1 MTPGESAVETESPL
15 SEAERALGRRL
26 AWSSHS
32 AAMTHRFVFMQD
44 LPTLALISLGAS
56 ETVLGIQRSLERVAH
71 LLQLPTLRA
80 VGFARK
86 RSILIAGQA
95 LAVAGGLPLVA
106 FGWLAGRGDLAIPL
120 ALASLAVVA
129 VGIVIAQTVWFP
141 MLRGFVEPARTG
153 SFFGI
158 LRSIWHV
165 ALIVYFLAAQRW
177 LAAHPGS
184 FGVLFGA
191 ATLLGLARI
200 ALLARFPEAEGERGT
215 TVRVREAFALVRADA
230 RLRRY
235 LAGMGLAG
243 AAHRAVL
250 PFAIVWMKRVMGL
263 SDAEVVLLATVTQ
276 CAGGL
281 VALYPFGRL
290 VDRAGPWP
298 VFRGTGL
305 ALASLF
311 ALLVFL
317 SESSPPV
324 LLVAFF
330 FLASALVAGFGVADT
345 HLLFSLTPV
354 RAPSRHLVVADVT
367 TSLAYGLAP
376 FVAGALLDV
385 ALARGAAPLAAYRGL
400 FAGGALLAA
409 LSLLPLRRFR
419 RPGPEG
425 RTLSRG

>member
-1 MTPGESAVETESPL
+1 MAPGVSPVDTESPL
-15 SEAERALGRRL
+15 SEAERARGRRL

-32 AAMTHRFVFMQD
+32 AAMTHRFVFTQD

-56 ETVLGIQRSLERVAH
+56 EFVLGVQRSLERFAQI
-71 LLQLPTLRA
+71 LQLPTLRA

-106 FGWLAGRGDLAIPL
+106 FAWLGGLGDLAIPV
-120 ALASLAVVA
+120 ALASLALVC
-129 VGIVIAQTVWFP
+129 VGIVVAQTVWFP
-141 MLRGFVEPARTG
+141 MLRGFVEPARIG

-158 LRSIWHV
+158 LRTIWHV

-200 ALLARFPEAEGERGT
+200 GLLARFPEAEGERGT
-215 TVRVREAFALVRADA
+215 NVRIREAFALLRGDA
-230 RLRRY
+230 RMRRY
-235 LAGMGLAG
+235 LAGMSLAG

-250 PFAIVWMKRVMGL
+250 PFAVVWMRRVMGL
-263 SDAEVVLLATVTQ
+263 SDGEVVLLATVAQT
-276 CAGGL
+276 AGGL
-281 VALYPFGRL
+281 VSLYPFGRL

-305 ALASLF
+305 ALACLF
-311 ALLVFL
+311 ALLLLL
-317 SESSPPV
+317 SESSSPAA
-324 LLVAFF
+324 LVAFF
-330 FLASALVAGFGVADT
+330 FLAAVLVAGFGVADT

-367 TSLAYGLAP
+367 TSLAYGFAPLA
-376 FVAGALLDV
+376 AGALLDV
-385 ALARGAAPLAAYRGL
+385 ALARGVAPVEAYRGL
-400 FAGGALLAA
+400 FAVGALLAA
-409 LSLLPLRRFR
+409 LSLAPLRHFR
-419 RPGPEG
+419 R
-425 RTLSRG
+425 

>member
-1 MTPGESAVETESPL
+1 MTPGERAVEPESPL
-15 SEAERALGRRL
+15 SEAQRALGRRL

-32 AAMTHRFVFMQD
+32 AAMTHRFVFTQD

-56 ETVLGIQRSLERVAH
+56 ETVLGIQRSLERFAQV
-71 LLQLPTLRA
+71 LQLPTLRL
-80 VGFARK
+80 VGVVRK

-95 LAVAGGLPLVA
+95 LAVAGGLPLVV
-106 FGWLAGRGDLAIPL
+106 FGWLGGRGDLAIPL
-120 ALASLAVVA
+120 ALASLAVVC

-141 MLRGFVEPARTG
+141 MLRGFVEPARIG

-177 LAAHPGS
+177 LTAHPGS

-200 ALLARFPEAEGERGT
+200 GLLARFPEAEGERGT
-215 TVRVREAFALVRADA
+215 TVRIREAVSLLRSDV

-235 LAGMGLAG
+235 LTGVGLAG

-263 SDAEVVLLATVTQ
+263 SDGEVVLLATLAQ

-281 VALYPFGRL
+281 VSLYPFGRL

-305 ALASLF
+305 ALAVLF
-311 ALLVFL
+311 ALLLLL
-317 SESSPPV
+317 SESSSPAP
-324 LLVAFF
+324 LVAFF
-330 FLASALVAGFGVADT
+330 FLAAALVSGFGVADT

-354 RAPSRHLVVADVT
+354 HAPSRHLVVSDVT
-367 TSLAYGLAP
+367 TSLVYGLAP
-376 FVAGALLDV
+376 FAAGVLLDV
-385 ALARGAAPLAAYRGL
+385 ALARGVPPLAAYRGL

-409 LSLLPLRRFR
+409 LSLVPLRHFR
-419 RPGPEG
+419 R
-425 RTLSRG
+425 